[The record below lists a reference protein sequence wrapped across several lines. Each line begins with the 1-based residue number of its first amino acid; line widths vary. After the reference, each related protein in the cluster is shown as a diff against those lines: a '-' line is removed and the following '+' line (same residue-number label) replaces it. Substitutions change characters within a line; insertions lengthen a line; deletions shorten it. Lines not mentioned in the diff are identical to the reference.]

1 MSFCTWIE
9 APHVGIPHRITAAIK
24 RETLVSTHT
33 VDESMKQKQFF
44 PCGRSRREFIWQM
57 GGGFAGLALADLLT
71 GDHFFQKH
79 AVADG
84 LCDELGPLAVKQP
97 HFKPRAKSCI
107 FLMMNGAPSQVD
119 TFDYKPELE
128 KYAGKQLPAD
138 KKYINSGGRK
148 VGYLTPAWRKFRPGG
163 ESGLLISDYFP
174 HVRQHADKLCVLN
187 SCHTDSHAH
196 GSALVAM
203 NTGKTQVGRP
213 SLGSWSVYGLGSEN
227 SDLPGYVV
235 MLDKRGGPISGQPNW
250 ASGFMPGNFSG
261 TLFRPA
267 GDPILD
273 LSGPAHLTG
282 KAQREQLDLLAAI
295 NQQHLAERPGGDELA
310 ARISSYEL
318 AYRMQ
323 SATPEAVDLS
333 KETTETLKMY
343 GVGEQPTDEYGRNCL
358 IARRLVER
366 GVRFIQLYSGGGHL
380 EETWDAHAGIES
392 NHGQHAP
399 EVDQPIAALLT
410 DLEQRSLLQDTLVI
424 WGGEFGRMPFS
435 EGKDAAGRNHN
446 PYGFSMWMAGGGVK
460 GGMNFGSTDE
470 FGFEAVENKV
480 HLHDLHAT
488 ILHLL
493 GLDHELLT
501 YFHQGRDESL
511 TDVGGSVIHDI
522 IA

>member
-1 MSFCTWIE
+1 MSIRTP
-9 APHVGIPHRITAAIK
+9 A
-24 RETLVSTHT
+24 
-33 VDESMKQKQFF
+33 MNQF
-44 PCGRSRREFIWQM
+44 PCQQQRREFVWQM
-57 GGGFAGLALADLLT
+57 GAGFAGVALSGLLQQDGFSSQMLHA
-71 GDHFFQKH
+71 GDT
-79 AVADG
+79 AP
-84 LCDELGPLAVKQP
+84 LNPLAK
-97 HFKPRAKSCI
+97 KPPQLPTKVKSCI

-128 KYAGKQLPAD
+128 KYAGKQLPED
-138 KKYINSGGRK
+138 KNFINSGGRK

-163 ESGLLISDYFP
+163 ESGLLVSDYFP
-174 HVRQHADKLCVLN
+174 NVREHADKLCVLN

-203 NTGKTQVGRP
+203 NTGKTLIGRP
-213 SLGSWSVYGLGSEN
+213 SLGSWAVYGLGTEN
-227 SDLPGYVV
+227 ESLPGYVV
-235 MLDKRGGPISGQPNW
+235 ILDQRGGPISGQPNW
-250 ASGFMPGNFSG
+250 SSGFMPATYSG
-261 TLFRPA
+261 TLFRPV

-273 LSGPAHLTG
+273 LKGPLHVSDS
-282 KAQREQLDLLAAI
+282 AQREQLDLLSQL
-295 NQQHLAERPGGDELA
+295 NEQHLKARPGGKELA
-310 ARISSYEL
+310 ARINSYEL

-333 KETTETLKMY
+333 QESTATLEMY
-343 GVGEQPTDEYGRNCL
+343 GIGKPPTEEYGRNCL

-380 EETWDAHAGIES
+380 EETWDAHESIEK
-392 NHGQHAP
+392 NHGRHGA

-410 DLEQRSLLQDTLVI
+410 DLEQRGLLHETLVV

-435 EGKDAAGRNHN
+435 EGQNAPGRNHN
-446 PYGFSMWMAGGGVK
+446 PYGFSMWLAGGGVK
-460 GGMNFGSTDE
+460 GGMNYGETDE
-470 FGFEAVENKV
+470 FGFEAVTNKV

-488 ILHLL
+488 ILHLM

-511 TDVGGSVIHDI
+511 TDVGGRVIHDV